1 MNVTEFFDELKQLDL
16 DDDCVLVHFAGN
28 YTGNIRVVR
37 VESNKVVLSAEFRPN
52 GETLCFYDLCNKIE
66 ELAKSAETY
75 DYDVVYRCP
84 SKGNYNIESV
94 KRGHYD
100 YSEDGDDIY
109 DCCEIYCSDKKIT
122 KNNINPD
129 DYEDFFESL
138 LKIKNKPMNET
149 IDGKYADACF
159 RAERIIASFC
169 KEYGKEITKMAFERE
184 LEDIDF

>member
-1 MNVTEFFDELKQLDL
+1 MKVTEFFDELKQLDL

-52 GETLCFYDLCNKIE
+52 GEILRFSDLCNKIE

-138 LKIKNKPMNET
+138 LKVNKPMNET

-169 KEYGKEITKMAFERE
+169 KEYGERMTKMAFEHE